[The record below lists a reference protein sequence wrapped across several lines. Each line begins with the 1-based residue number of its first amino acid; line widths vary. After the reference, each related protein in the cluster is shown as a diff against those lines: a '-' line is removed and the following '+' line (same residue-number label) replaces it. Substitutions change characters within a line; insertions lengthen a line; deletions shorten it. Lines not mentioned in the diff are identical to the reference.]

1 MSKNINSNSKAAKP
15 SPKVSSPK
23 RKPLSIVKTRRYRR
37 RPIRRAGAVPV
48 AYGSANTSRMNFQVA
63 SNGSTVMYSTEIF
76 PVERTDGVVDK
87 MIPICPTKWGGTRTA
102 TFAQTF
108 ASYRPKFVRIS
119 WVPNAPTSLGA
130 SVTFGTVT
138 DGASFRPSDRSQ
150 VATMLSATN
159 GGIVTS
165 IWKPVSTEVKLGT
178 NLRANTFPTRNT
190 SMDDIPFWVLC
201 QVGTDDSTR
210 GTQYGFLKLEVRW
223 HLHNPTAIGNN
234 LSYCEV
240 EMDFSHD
247 GTNNATTMH
256 IKGANRN
263 LVPDGNSQFVVSRNL
278 PFVNATG
285 PGIRILEPFTGHF
298 LQRSANQVDFE
309 VNNSIAS
316 YTPSAGR
323 LFGYFLQQD
332 EDINFTQAPSNLS
345 RSASQPSSNRLLM
358 TSPLKLDQ
366 YEETSEDKVSE

>member
-1 MSKNINSNSKAAKP
+1 MSKNVNGKPKAANS
-15 SPKVSSPK
+15 SPKVSPPNK
-23 RKPLSIVKTRRYRR
+23 KPLSVVRTRRYRR

-48 AYGSANTSRMNFQVA
+48 AYGSANTSRLNFQVA
-63 SNGSTVMYSTEIF
+63 ANGSTIMYSTEIF

-138 DGASFRPSDRSQ
+138 DGASFRPTDRNQ

-165 IWKPVSTEVKLGT
+165 IWKPVSTQVKLGT

-210 GTQYGFLKLEVRW
+210 GSQYGFIKLEVRW
-223 HLHNPTAIGNN
+223 HLHNPIAIGNN

-247 GTNNATTMH
+247 TTNNATVMH
-256 IKGANRN
+256 VKGANRN
-263 LVPDGNSQFVVSRNL
+263 LIPDGISQFVASRNL
-278 PFVNATG
+278 PLVNGTG
-285 PGIRILEPFTGHF
+285 AGIRILEPFTANL
-298 LQRSANQVDFE
+298 LQRETNQVSFA

-323 LFGYFLQQD
+323 LFGYFIQQD
-332 EDINFTQAPSNLS
+332 EDVNFTPAQSS
-345 RSASQPSSNRLLM
+345 RSYGDSGLLNLPSTMISDPE
-358 TSPLKLDQ
+358 SPPL
-366 YEETSEDKVSE
+366 EINC